1 MLLFQLL
8 YVSYYNSAGKLQEL
22 FKKKMLRVIY
32 FCPSESMYGDNIALM
47 RIMPYLVENGVK
59 PYFVVSFEGK
69 FTQYLKEHNY
79 DYLVCHNR
87 IWNLYNL
94 DSPIRNFVIG
104 GLWRLKHYVD
114 NRMSVKRIASKL
126 STFNADLV
134 HSNSSNSSFGY
145 YLAKELSV
153 KHIWHLREYGKL
165 DANKQYFPCFKHF
178 LYNKLD
184 SVNNYTIS
192 ITPLIHDYFHR
203 KTNSITI
210 YDGVVDEEHVPDIC
224 FKKEKYFLYV
234 GRLFEKKGVE
244 IIIDAFIEK
253 AAVDAGYKLL
263 IAGAGETEYETYLKN
278 KVSHSKL
285 DERILFLGYRQDV
298 FDLMAKAKALI
309 VASDFE
315 GFGFITAEAMY
326 AGCYVIGKNTA
337 GTKLQFD
344 NLNKKIGYEIGS
356 RFMGKD
362 ALSCIMESIMAEKLD
377 VKKSLS
383 VVQTVVGEL
392 YGVKKSS
399 SKVLEFYNKIR

>member
-1 MLLFQLL
+1 MYQTILWLLEFLQKLL
-8 YVSYYNSAGKLQEL
+8 KLQN
-22 FKKKMLRVIY
+22 KMIKVIY
-32 FCPSESMYGDNIALM
+32 FCPSESMYGDNIALL
-47 RIMPYLVENGVK
+47 RIMPYLIEKGVR
-59 PYFVVSFEGK
+59 PFFVVSFDGSL
-69 FTQYLKEHNY
+69 TLYLKQHNY
-79 DYLVCHNR
+79 DYIVSHNR
-87 IWNLYNL
+87 IWNFYDLN
-94 DSPIRNFVIG
+94 SPVKNFIIG
-104 GLWRLKHYVD
+104 GCARLKHYVSD
-114 NRMSVKRIASKL
+114 RMSVKQIAARL
-126 STFNADLV
+126 RTFNADVV

-178 LYNKLD
+178 LHNKLD
-184 SVNNYTIS
+184 SVDNYTIS

-203 KTNSITI
+203 RTNGITI

-224 FKKEKYFLYV
+224 LRKEKYFLYV

-244 IIIDAFIEK
+244 MIIDAFIEK
-253 AAVDAGYKLL
+253 AAVDTGYKLL
-263 IAGAGETEYETYLKN
+263 IAGAGEAEYEAYLKN
-278 KVSHSKL
+278 KVSISKL

-298 FDLMAKAKALI
+298 LDLMSKAKALI

-356 RFMGKD
+356 RFMEKD
-362 ALSCIMESIMAEKLD
+362 ALSCIMESIMVEKLD

>member
-1 MLLFQLL
+1 MI
-8 YVSYYNSAGKLQEL
+8 K
-22 FKKKMLRVIY
+22 VIY
-32 FCPSESMYGDNIALM
+32 FCPSESMYGDNIALL
-47 RIMPYLVENGVK
+47 RIMPYLIEKGVR
-59 PYFVVSFEGK
+59 PFFVVSFEGSL
-69 FTQYLKEHNY
+69 TLYLKQHNY
-79 DYLVCHNR
+79 DYIVSHNR
-87 IWNLYNL
+87 IWNFYDLNT
-94 DSPIRNFVIG
+94 PVKNFIIG
-104 GLWRLKHYVD
+104 GCARLKHYVGD
-114 NRMSVKRIASKL
+114 RMSVKQIAARL
-126 STFNADLV
+126 RTFNADVV

-178 LYNKLD
+178 LHNKLD
-184 SVNNYTIS
+184 SVDNYTIS

-203 KTNSITI
+203 RTNGITI

-224 FKKEKYFLYV
+224 LRKEKYFLYV

-244 IIIDAFIEK
+244 MIIDAFIEK
-253 AAVDAGYKLL
+253 AAVDTSYKLL
-263 IAGAGETEYETYLKN
+263 IAGTGEVEYETYLKN
-278 KVSHSKL
+278 KVSQRKL
-285 DERILFLGYRQDV
+285 DERIHFLGYRKDV
-298 FDLMAKAKALI
+298 FKLMSKAKALI

-344 NLNKKIGYEIGS
+344 NLNKKLGYEIGS

-362 ALSCIMESIMAEKLD
+362 TLSCIMESIMAEKLD

-383 VVQTVVGEL
+383 VVQTAVGEL
-392 YGVKKSS
+392 YGIRKSAS
-399 SKVLEFYNKIR
+399 NVFEFYNKIR